1 MKSIKYFYLMV
12 ISFAILLATSSCS
25 KKSTDTSGLYIPTN
39 KDVTATATLQEL
51 EQGREL
57 YINNCNSC
65 HSLFS
70 PDSYTPTQW
79 KSILNSMGPKTTMS
93 ASEILLVE
101 KYVTRGN

>member
-1 MKSIKYFYLMV
+1 MRSVKYFYLIV
-12 ISFAILLATSSCS
+12 ISVALFLSIGSCS
-25 KKSTDTSGLYIPTN
+25 KKSTDTSGLYIPTTS
-39 KDVTATATLQEL
+39 DVTANATLQEL
-51 EQGREL
+51 EQGRDL

-70 PDSYTPTQW
+70 PDSYTTTQW
-79 KSILNSMGPKTTMS
+79 KSIINTMGPKTTMS

>member
-1 MKSIKYFYLMV
+1 MKPIKYFYLIV
-12 ISFAILLATSSCS
+12 ISVVIFLAISSCS

-39 KDVTATATLQEL
+39 ADVTTNATLQEL
-51 EQGREL
+51 EQGRDL

-70 PDSYTPTQW
+70 PDAYTPVQW
-79 KSILNSMGPKTTMS
+79 KSIMNSMGPRTTMS
-93 ASEILLVE
+93 ASEILLVG